1 MKRGIVLV
9 VALLVGCGPSVPQL
23 PALESGAVIV
33 AFGDSLTIGVGTD
46 PDHAYPA
53 VLERLSGRTV
63 INAGVSGELSAG
75 GVARL
80 PAVLDEH
87 RPDLVVLC
95 HGGNDLLRKQ
105 SKEQLEANLREMV
118 RIARLRGIP
127 VILIGVPAPG
137 LFLSSAEVYE
147 EIADEYALPFEG
159 DVVPEIESDSALK
172 SDPIHPNAD
181 GYREMAEAI
190 HELLQAAR
198 AL

>member
-9 VALLVGCGPSVPQL
+9 VALLVACGPSVPQL
-23 PALESGAVIV
+23 PALEPGAVIV
-33 AFGDSLTIGVGTD
+33 AFGDSLTMGVGTD
-46 PDHAYPA
+46 LDHAYPA
-53 VLERLSGRTV
+53 ALERLSGRTV

-80 PAVLDEH
+80 PGVLDEH

-95 HGGNDLLRKQ
+95 HGGNDLLRRQ

-127 VILIGVPAPG
+127 VVLIGVPAPG
-137 LFLSSAEVYE
+137 LFLSSADVYE

>member
-1 MKRGIVLV
+1 MVLV
-9 VALLVGCGPSVPQL
+9 VALLVRCGPSVPQL

-33 AFGDSLTIGVGTD
+33 AFGDSLTIGVGAD
-46 PDHAYPA
+46 RAHAYPA
-53 VLERLSGRTV
+53 VLARLSGRTV
-63 INAGVSGELSAG
+63 INAGVSGESSAG

-80 PAVLDEH
+80 PGVLDEH

-95 HGGNDLLRKQ
+95 HGGNDLLRRQ

-127 VILIGVPAPG
+127 VVLIGVPAPG
-137 LFLSSAEVYE
+137 LFLSSADVYE
-147 EIADEYALPFEG
+147 EIADEYALPFDG
-159 DVVPEIESDSALK
+159 DVLPEIESDSALK